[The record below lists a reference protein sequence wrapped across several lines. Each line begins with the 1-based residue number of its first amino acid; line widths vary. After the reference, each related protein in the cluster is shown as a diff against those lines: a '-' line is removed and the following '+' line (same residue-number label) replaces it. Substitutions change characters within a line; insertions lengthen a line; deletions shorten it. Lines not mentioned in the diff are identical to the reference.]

1 MKKMIFT
8 AILLTLFGSMFF
20 AGCSSDGDSPTST
33 PVITPTAIV
42 QISGT
47 NTLKVGESA
56 TLTATVSPAQDNPK
70 YTWTLND
77 SSRADIVSS
86 GNKAEIT
93 AKSAGTLAVTVT
105 VAGASRTHYISIS
118 ESDKPKAGL
127 TLNTTSVQTA
137 KDDTF
142 TLTATVTNLTGKT
155 VSWETSD
162 ATVASLSATSGDNV
176 IVTTKK
182 DGSATITAKVDSVQ
196 ATCAVAVKTTETV
209 GGSTLWRADAYGSD
223 TYTSA
228 TTLGLMTILATDQLA
243 TGQKDVATVS
253 GAKVGEYSFN
263 TGLDLKGAAD
273 WRVKDETTGETVSY
287 TVPTYRAL
295 KFTLDASAKIT
306 VYARANSDTNERNVM
321 LHTGTSA
328 TSLGRTST
336 TAAAFSTPDYI
347 PAGTYYIHSSNS
359 GITIYAVDIQSSGSG
374 QVITYVYPSAVS
386 LNKSTLELDAST
398 SSTAKEQLT
407 ATIANASAVSAG
419 LDTLVWAS
427 SNANVATV
435 SSAGLVTGK
444 AEGTATITV
453 TTING
458 KTATCAVTVDGE
470 PVVREGLNLDD
481 AVPGYASLGT
491 YNTTATPV
499 IVKTRTELKNAIKNA
514 GVIVIDGMIDMS
526 DGMIPATGGGT
537 TEKLDELVK
546 STTSGKYTTYTAFR
560 DAYAAS
566 CTAATEGDSPLDST
580 LSELNSAYGSVISV
594 SLKSNTTLIGK
605 GENCGIK
612 GGAISISGVSNVQVR
627 NLVLQDAYDPF
638 PHHENNDGFNA
649 QHDNICVSGTSKNIW
664 IDHCTLED
672 TMGLVYVTIQG
683 GSEKWQTYDGLLDMK
698 DGCTNITISNCK
710 FYNHDKTM
718 LIGSSDSNGDNTKRF
733 ITLYQNWFQNCGQ
746 RLPMVRNTTIH
757 ILNNYYDAATPMYG
771 NSYAVGVRK
780 NAIIYAEANYFGN
793 GINQSF
799 ANSYGQL
806 YSSGNNDNSK
816 AGCKSTVTGSTLFS
830 TAVNAY
836 PYTATTAEAA
846 KATAQSSA
854 GANKKFNL

>member
-1 MKKMIFT
+1 MRKMVFK
-8 AILLTLFGSMFF
+8 AMLLTFFGSMFF

-33 PVITPTAIV
+33 PVITPTSIV

-47 NTLKVGESA
+47 NTLKVGETT

-93 AKSAGTLAVTVT
+93 AKSVGTLAVTVT
-105 VAGASRTHYISIS
+105 VAGASRTHYITIS
-118 ESDKPKAGL
+118 EADKPQAGL
-127 TLNTTSVQTA
+127 TLNTTSVRTA

-162 ATVASLSATSGDNV
+162 ATVATLSATSGDSV
-176 IVTTKK
+176 TVTTKK

-228 TTLGLMTILATDQLA
+228 TTLGLMTLLASSE
-243 TGQKDVATVS
+243 KTVS
-253 GAKVGEYSFN
+253 TVGGATVGEYAFN
-263 TGLDLKGAAD
+263 VGLDLKGAAD

-295 KFTLDASAKIT
+295 KLTLDASAKIT

-435 SSAGLVTGK
+435 NSAGLVTGT

-458 KTATCAVTVDGE
+458 KTATCAVKVDGE
-470 PVVREGLNLDD
+470 PVVRDGLSLDD
-481 AVPGYASLGT
+481 AIPGYAGLGT
-491 YNTTATPV
+491 SYNTSATPV

-526 DGMIPATGGGT
+526 DGMIPTTGGGT
-537 TEKLDELVK
+537 TEKLDALVK
-546 STTSGKYTTYTAFR
+546 ERTSGEYTTYVAFR

-566 CTAATEGDSPLDST
+566 CTAATEGNSPLDST
-580 LSELNSAYGSVISV
+580 LSKLNSAYGSVISV

-698 DGCTNITISNCK
+698 AGCTNITISNCK

-718 LIGSSDSNGDNTKRF
+718 LIGSSDSDGDNTKRF

-816 AGCKSTVTGSTLFS
+816 AGCTSTVTGSTLFS

-854 GANKKFNL
+854 GANKNFNL